1 MDRDELKRELKKM
14 LIDECQKDLEP
25 EQIADDAILIG
36 DESGLDFDSLDA
48 LQISMAVQQRYGKRI
63 EGNGPSRR
71 ALTSVNTLADFIV
84 GKPFAESRQSRPR
97 LDDDALSLQEVTQ
110 DAERPFRARTSAS
123 RRSWDLAHRGRLCL
137 GVAPR

>member
-1 MDRDELKRELKKM
+1 MDREELKRELKKM

-36 DESGLDFDSLDA
+36 DENGLDFDSLDA

-71 ALTSVNTLADFIV
+71 ALTSVNTLADFI
-84 GKPFAESRQSRPR
+84 
-97 LDDDALSLQEVTQ
+97 
-110 DAERPFRARTSAS
+110 
-123 RRSWDLAHRGRLCL
+123 LA
-137 GVAPR
+137 